1 MNPSSI
7 WLGFRTFSKV
17 NLNES
22 RKITSFFLSTDWG
35 ICETSSGSLFIFKLP
50 LQTPKKPLNIAG
62 KVSSISCNHTMAL
75 ILTTTGEIWLWGE
88 DLNKCGLFGQ
98 KNIYSSRIPIKLP
111 NFSTSQILEANISD
125 THSGALCSE
134 GYIYTWGTG
143 LNGELCSETTYIP
156 EPQVV
161 ENSTIFNIS
170 QVLCGDRY
178 TAICTKAGFMYIYG
192 TKQGFIAGRQGN
204 QPFAI
209 EELEDF
215 FIEKL
220 YDSLFGLLLLTD
232 EGKCFLLENSSQ
244 KIISLTC
251 NKKLHMIATCKSG
264 IIGVPT
270 DKNKMYIWVKEN
282 SQWIPSVFKFK
293 NGQISMVQSGRSENV
308 CVIGNNLDDIEK
320 IALYGES
327 PESSPSRV
335 REKERLE
342 FDEIFSKFE
351 NVMAPSRLNLQK
363 EACAELVKAIS
374 QPFVEIFRAIKNH
387 ALVRIMFEKA
397 YASSF
402 TQSYIEK
409 AMQRVV
415 VVNKSYAF
423 QYIKNFTEHHCLTDP
438 KLRSNFRAIK
448 CLSPILNRIFNK
460 RIFKKI
466 VGEKFRKHTVFLKRK
481 NRASEL
487 LQKATKRF
495 RRKSFNKIIFK
506 GNKDAF
512 RKSITKKLKFKAFR
526 YKIDSYFDVLINK
539 SLINQRKLSFVR
551 INALTSVKIEQVLQK
566 CFKRWLKALNAWKN
580 KKIVENLKKNA
591 SVLMFS
597 QLQGLLKPRYHS
609 LFLLIKPRKSV
620 FKIKYGAFLLLSA
633 INKATNKVVI
643 QSLNM
648 ILRSHSHSHAET
660 ICDLLKNITH
670 RRIID
675 CLHKIKIFSLSNYN
689 QKIIK
694 FALIAQSFYKKI
706 RYRQILKGY
715 NAFKIPVINKSIFSE
730 FTSEKSFRSLP
741 GNSFAVTPP
750 GSPGLDSLN
759 NSDYMLK
766 TLLTKSSS
774 NTLIEKKPSLTSMQ
788 KNLVNKVTEKITNE
802 SKSGQVLSQVNTQTQ
817 FKGKITAKTTIPEK
831 KSPLSELLKDKQK
844 KPPAKGKDS
853 LPLIQKKKNEA
864 QPKDFSRNV
873 LDETDRKVIRYR
885 NSTEILKNAIQ
896 RFLKTRLLHVF
907 LSIKH
912 FKTQK
917 NSKIFI
923 MLSNARAIG
932 MGSLTEKSTPRE
944 SVKTLSINSKSSQKT
959 ESTIPDLS
967 PVQTPTSAIWKSKLI
982 SLGLNKIIRILMIH
996 DKKLVIKRLLIN
1008 KN

>member
-1 MNPSSI
+1 MNSSSI

-35 ICETSSGSLFIFKLP
+35 ICEISSGSLFIFKLP
-50 LQTPKKPLNIAG
+50 LQVPKKPLNIAG

-75 ILTTTGEIWLWGE
+75 ILSTTGEIWLWGE
-88 DLNKCGLFGQ
+88 DLSKSGLFGQ

-125 THSGALCSE
+125 THAGALCSE

-143 LNGELCSETTYIP
+143 LNGELCSEKTFIP

-178 TAICTKAGFMYIYG
+178 TSICTKAGFMYIYG
-192 TKQGFIAGRQGN
+192 TERGFIASRQGN

-209 EELEDF
+209 EELQDF

-220 YDSLFGLLLLTD
+220 YDSMFGLLLLTD

-244 KIISLTC
+244 MIISLSC
-251 NKKLHMIATCKSG
+251 SKKIHMIATCKSG
-264 IIGVPT
+264 IMGVPT
-270 DKNKMYIWVKEN
+270 DKNKIYLWVKEN
-282 SQWIPSVFKFK
+282 SQWTPSVFKFK
-293 NGQISMVQSGRSENV
+293 NGEISMVQSGRSENV
-308 CVIGNNLDDIEK
+308 CVIGNNLDDMEK

-335 REKERLE
+335 REKERIE

-351 NVMAPSRLNLQK
+351 NVLAPSGLNFQK
-363 EACAELVKAIS
+363 EACADLVKTLS
-374 QPFVEIFRAIKNH
+374 QPLVEVFRAIKND
-387 ALVRIMFEKA
+387 ALVKIMFEKA

-409 AMQRVV
+409 AIQRVV

-423 QYIKNFTEHHCLTDP
+423 QCIKNFTEHHCLTDP

-448 CLSPILNRIFNK
+448 CLSPVLNRIFNK
-460 RIFKKI
+460 RIFKRI
-466 VGEKFRKHTVFLKRK
+466 VGDKFRKHTVFLKRK

-495 RRKSFNKIIFK
+495 RRKSFNKIIFR
-506 GNKDAF
+506 GNKEAF
-512 RKSITKKLKFKAFR
+512 RKSIAKKLRFKAFC
-526 YKIDSYFDVLINK
+526 YKIDNYFDILINK

-551 INALTSVKIEQVLQK
+551 INALTSVKIEQALQK
-566 CFKRWLKALNAWKN
+566 CFKRWLKALNTWKN
-580 KKIVENLKKNA
+580 KRIIENLKKNA
-591 SVLMFS
+591 GVLLFS

-620 FKIKYGAFLLLSA
+620 FKIKYGAFLLLFA
-633 INKATNKVVI
+633 INKAANKVVI

-648 ILRSHSHSHAET
+648 ILRCYSHAHTET
-660 ICDLLKNITH
+660 FYDVLKNVMN

-675 CLHKIKIFSLSNYN
+675 SLHKIKIFSLSNYN

-694 FALIAQSFYKKI
+694 FALVAQSYSEKI

-715 NAFKIPVINKSIFSE
+715 NAFKLPIINKSIFSE
-730 FTSEKSFRSLP
+730 FTSERSFRSLP
-741 GNSFAVTPP
+741 GKSFYATPP
-750 GSPGLDSLN
+750 SSPGHDSLN
-759 NSDYMLK
+759 DSDYMLK
-766 TLLTKSSS
+766 NLLTKCSS
-774 NTLIEKKPSLTSMQ
+774 NTMIEKKLSLTSMQ
-788 KNLVNKVTEKITNE
+788 KNLVSKVTEKITNE
-802 SKSGQVLSQVNTQTQ
+802 SKSSQVLSQTNTQTK
-817 FKGKITAKTTIPEK
+817 FKVKIPAKTTLPEK
-831 KSPLSELLKDKQK
+831 KSPLPDLLKDKQK

-864 QPKDFSRNV
+864 LSKESSKNV
-873 LDETDRKVIRYR
+873 FDETDRKIIRYR
-885 NSTEILKNAIQ
+885 NSSEIMKNTIQ
-896 RFLKTRLLHVF
+896 KFLKTRLLPVF
-907 LSIKH
+907 FIIKH

-917 NSKIFI
+917 KSKIFT

-932 MGSLTEKSTPRE
+932 AGTLTEKSTPRE

-959 ESTIPDLS
+959 ESTVPDLS

-982 SLGLNKIIRILMIH
+982 SLGLNKITRILAIH
-996 DKKLVIKRLLIN
+996 DKKLAMKKVLN
-1008 KN
+1008 K